1 MAHTMK
7 WLPIAGCLVL
17 VACGGGQAAR
27 DEAVIAAS
35 CKADGSA
42 SDAACDCTA
51 AKARAELE
59 PETLTSVAEF
69 VTSFDETAGNEEA
82 QGMVALSALA
92 NPKLAAALAKMEQ
105 FIKACDADGEATAA
119 PVTGHGKA
127 GKKLAGTYLPQ
138 LGDVDAGSRNLAA
151 AAADRRWEFSEDGTV
166 LTYSQRGAV
175 KWTYEVRGNEIR
187 LRGADS
193 KSSGES
199 RRFTYTQDGRC
210 IWDGSGRSSI
220 DMRFCPQ

>member
-1 MAHTMK
+1 MAHTMR
-7 WLPIAGCLVL
+7 WLPVAGCLVL

-27 DEAVIAAS
+27 DEAAIAAA
-35 CKADGSA
+35 CKADDSTN
-42 SDAACDCTA
+42 DATCDCTA
-51 AKARAELE
+51 AKLRAALD

-69 VTSFDETAGNEEA
+69 VTSIAEASNEQA
-82 QGMVALSALA
+82 QGMIAMSAMGNTKL
-92 NPKLAAALAKMEQ
+92 LAAMDKLTQ
-105 FIKACDADGEATAA
+105 FDKECAA
-119 PVTGHGKA
+119 EGKA
-127 GKKLAGTYLPQ
+127 GASPVAKDEGASRKLAGTYVPQ

-166 LTYSQRGAV
+166 VTYSQRGAV

-187 LRGADS
+187 LRGADA

-210 IWDGSGRSSI
+210 IWDGSGRSSV

>member
-1 MAHTMK
+1 MAHTMR
-7 WLPIAGCLVL
+7 WLPVAGCLVL

-27 DEAVIAAS
+27 DEAAIAAA
-35 CKADGSA
+35 CKADESTN
-42 SDAACDCTA
+42 DATCDCTA
-51 AKARAELE
+51 AKLRASLD

-69 VTSFDETAGNEEA
+69 VTSIAQASSQEA
-82 QGMVALSALA
+82 QGMIAMSAMG
-92 NPKLAAALAKMEQ
+92 NPKLVAAMDKLGQFDKECSTEVGASASPKAKQVE
-105 FIKACDADGEATAA
+105 
-119 PVTGHGKA
+119 TGKV
-127 GKKLAGTYLPQ
+127 LAGTYLPQ
-138 LGDVDAGSRNLAA
+138 LGDVDAGSRRLAA

-166 LTYSQRGAV
+166 VTYSQRGAV

-210 IWDGSGRSSI
+210 IWDGSGRSSV

>member
-1 MAHTMK
+1 MAHTMR
-7 WLPIAGCLVL
+7 WLPVAGCLVL

-27 DEAVIAAS
+27 DEAAIAAS
-35 CKADGSA
+35 CKADRSTT
-42 SDAACDCTA
+42 DAVCDCTA
-51 AKARAELE
+51 AKLRAALE

-69 VTSFDETAGNEEA
+69 LTSLDEASNEQA
-82 QGMVALSALA
+82 QGVIAMSAMSNTKL
-92 NPKLAAALAKMEQ
+92 LAAMDKLTQ
-105 FIKACDADGEATAA
+105 FNKECAA
-119 PVTGHGKA
+119 EGKA
-127 GKKLAGTYLPQ
+127 GAVPAAQDEGPSRKLAGTYVPQ

-166 LTYSQRGAV
+166 VTHSQRGPV
-175 KWTYEVRGNEIR
+175 KWSYEVRGNEIR
-187 LRGADS
+187 LRGADA

-210 IWDGSGRSSI
+210 IWDGSGRSSV

>member
-1 MAHTMK
+1 MAHTMR
-7 WLPIAGCLVL
+7 WLPVAGCLVL

-27 DEAVIAAS
+27 DEAAIAAS
-35 CKADGSA
+35 CKLDDSTT
-42 SDAACDCTA
+42 DAVCDCTA
-51 AKARAELE
+51 AKLRAALE

-69 VTSFDETAGNEEA
+69 LTSLDEASNEEA
-82 QGMVALSALA
+82 QGVIAMSAMANTKLLA
-92 NPKLAAALAKMEQ
+92 GMDKLTQFNKECAAEGNGGAVP
-105 FIKACDADGEATAA
+105 TAQA
-119 PVTGHGKA
+119 S
-127 GKKLAGTYLPQ
+127 KKLAGTYLPQ

-166 LTYSQRGAV
+166 VTHSQRGPV

-210 IWDGSGRSSI
+210 IWDGSGRSSV

>member
-1 MAHTMK
+1 MAHTMR
-7 WLPIAGCLVL
+7 WLPVAGCLVL

-27 DEAVIAAS
+27 DEAAIAAA
-35 CKADGSA
+35 CKADKA
-42 SDAACDCTA
+42 TTDAECDCTA
-51 AKARAELE
+51 AKLRAALE
-59 PETLTSVAEF
+59 PETLTTVAEF
-69 VTSFDETAGNEEA
+69 LTSLDEASNEEA
-82 QGMVALSALA
+82 QGVIAMSAMA
-92 NPKLAAALAKMEQ
+92 NTKLLAAMDKLTQ
-105 FIKACDADGEATAA
+105 FNKECAAEGKTGAA
-119 PVTGHGKA
+119 PAAKVEGA
-127 GKKLAGTYLPQ
+127 SRKLAGTYLPQ

-166 LTYSQRGAV
+166 VTYSQRGPV
-175 KWTYEVRGNEIR
+175 KWAYEVRGDEIR

-210 IWDGSGRSSI
+210 IWDGSGRSSV